1 MSLVKR
7 HLIALF
13 HSDRSLMQNKLKTAF
28 SRALKAR
35 LTFPDRHHYN
45 KLCGRPPQYAP
56 APCKLT
62 CDLLTLKV
70 AVLCSQD
77 HGLETRV
84 HSSSFCPGLG
94 LGLGLE
100 TWKRSWQQ
108 HCFSS
113 VGSSKFFDDFLSYK
127 RTHKGKNIT
136 SCDRGNEEHKDNIPG
151 YTFVAWHRTPSVDAF
166 TYQNISKAYGALQL
180 LCLSWVV
187 CMVIDADTSDRVYV
201 WHCLFAFKSFI
212 ADRLLRHD
220 GAAD

>member
-1 MSLVKR
+1 MLKNHFLNSFIGIV
-7 HLIALF
+7 I
-13 HSDRSLMQNKLKTAF
+13 RSASKILSVLQVIYF
-28 SRALKAR
+28 SS
-35 LTFPDRHHYN
+35 
-45 KLCGRPPQYAP
+45 
-56 APCKLT
+56 
-62 CDLLTLKV
+62 
-70 AVLCSQD
+70 VLWSRD

-136 SCDRGNEEHKDNIPG
+136 SCDRGNEEHKVNIPG

-166 TYQNISKAYGALQL
+166 TCQNISKAYGALQL
-180 LCLSWVV
+180 LCISWVSCLHGNWRRHIGQSLRVTV
-187 CMVIDADTSDRVYV
+187 CLLLN
-201 WHCLFAFKSFI
+201 H
-212 ADRLLRHD
+212 LLRHD
-220 GAAD
+220 GVAV